1 MKLSTLFHLP
11 FSNDQG
17 RPEIERLHPRLVK
30 LFALVALPL
39 SLLPPIM
46 LYYAG
51 SVQPEIFP
59 PQLAGKDWGA
69 IAVVFFVAEMA
80 TLAFMG
86 WFIRQVA
93 DGNGLRIDYHDA
105 YVIAAIA
112 PIPMW
117 LSALGLLMPS
127 LGFSVVLALVG
138 LGLSCSLVYHGIEGL
153 THSRED
159 VSAAGIVQTVIGAGL
174 VAWALL
180 LMLLLLL

>member
-17 RPEIERLHPRLVK
+17 WPEIERLHPRLVK

-69 IAVVFFVAEMA
+69 IAVVFFVAEMSDGHRV
-80 TLAFMG
+80 FEWSVRCMCG
-86 WFIRQVA
+86 K
-93 DGNGLRIDYHDA
+93 GNGDKQRGESDMPHWVLHDC
-105 YVIAAIA
+105 
-112 PIPMW
+112 W
-117 LSALGLLMPS
+117 NK
-127 LGFSVVLALVG
+127 
-138 LGLSCSLVYHGIEGL
+138 
-153 THSRED
+153 
-159 VSAAGIVQTVIGAGL
+159 
-174 VAWALL
+174 
-180 LMLLLLL
+180 

>member
-1 MKLSTLFHLP
+1 M
-11 FSNDQG
+11 
-17 RPEIERLHPRLVK
+17 
-30 LFALVALPL
+30 
-39 SLLPPIM
+39 
-46 LYYAG
+46 
-51 SVQPEIFP
+51 
-59 PQLAGKDWGA
+59 AGKDWGA